1 MNPMPTVRQSLVE
14 RNTSETQIRLALRL
28 TEGTP
33 GSLTGSCG
41 IGFLDHM
48 LRAVCVHSGMD
59 IELQMHGDLEVDCHH
74 SAEDL
79 GIAFGQPSGR
89 RRGQEFPLPLRRVVR
104 ADGRESG
111 PHRAGYLRPPLPCV
125 RLCMEERARRRA
137 GSVHD
142 PRVLLRLL
150 LFGGRDPAHDAAV
163 RRNDHHKA
171 EALFKSFARALQTA
185 SKLRTGGVLSTK
197 GILC

>member
-1 MNPMPTVRQSLVE
+1 MPTVRQSLVE

-33 GSLTGSCG
+33 GSLTGRCG

-79 GIAFGQPSGR
+79 GIAFGQAFRQAAGDKNSLCRYGESFVPMDESLARTVLDISGR
-89 RRGQEFPLPLRRVVR
+89 PYLVFDCAWRNERVGGL
-104 ADGRESG
+104 D
-111 PHRAGYLRPPLPCV
+111 
-125 RLCMEERARRRA
+125 LCMIREFFYAFSYSA
-137 GSVHD
+137 GVTLHMT
-142 PRVLLRLL
+142 LLY
-150 LFGGRDPAHDAAV
+150 GE
-163 RRNDHHKA
+163 NDHHKA